1 MILCHVWIYPLS
13 LLDSVC
19 FISVIL
25 ILLFTF
31 TLVLQ
36 MNLNCFCHVY
46 RRKFMNVTL
55 TLIGCWLISFAQM
68 DFHWMIFYTVTP
80 PYHLFVAVAIKT
92 LDGELIRACDQT
104 YNTGKPRKSGIQEIV
119 GVWFCSTLIIKQNE
133 YILNVFVA
141 FLVRFHQIELAALL
155 CLRESLVGGGVQMKW
170 SVVGK
175 KKTNNVTE
183 CMRILGYNKFQLCA
197 PQIARFYFTYTEPSQ
212 YVLSYIS
219 KGVSNYIDPIYLSIK
234 QFVILTP

>member
-1 MILCHVWIYPLS
+1 
-13 LLDSVC
+13 
-19 FISVIL
+19 
-25 ILLFTF
+25 
-31 TLVLQ
+31 
-36 MNLNCFCHVY
+36 
-46 RRKFMNVTL
+46 
-55 TLIGCWLISFAQM
+55 
-68 DFHWMIFYTVTP
+68 MIFYTVTP

-155 CLRESLVGGGVQMKW
+155 CLRESLVGGANEMSSCW
-170 SVVGK
+170 K
-175 KKTNNVTE
+175 KKTYNVTE

-234 QFVILTP
+234 QFVIPTH

>member
-119 GVWFCSTLIIKQNE
+119 GVWFCSTLIIKHKCFCCFFGQVPPNW
-133 YILNVFVA
+133 ISRIIVFKRK
-141 FLVRFHQIELAALL
+141 FGG
-155 CLRESLVGGGVQMKW
+155 VGGCKW
-170 SVVGK
+170 NDQLLVK
-175 KKTNNVTE
+175 K
-183 CMRILGYNKFQLCA
+183 NK
-197 PQIARFYFTYTEPSQ
+197 
-212 YVLSYIS
+212 
-219 KGVSNYIDPIYLSIK
+219 
-234 QFVILTP
+234 

>member
-155 CLRESLVGGGVQMKW
+155 CLRESLVGGVQMKW

-175 KKTNNVTE
+175 KK
-183 CMRILGYNKFQLCA
+183 
-197 PQIARFYFTYTEPSQ
+197 QIMSQ
-212 YVLSYIS
+212 NAW
-219 KGVSNYIDPIYLSIK
+219 GD
-234 QFVILTP
+234 